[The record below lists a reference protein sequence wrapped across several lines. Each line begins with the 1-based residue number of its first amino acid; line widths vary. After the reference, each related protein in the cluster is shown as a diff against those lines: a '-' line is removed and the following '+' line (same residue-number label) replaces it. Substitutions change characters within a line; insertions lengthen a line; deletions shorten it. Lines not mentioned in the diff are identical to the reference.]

1 VAITA
6 ARRSPAQTFA
16 LVFGVVYLA
25 VGVLGLF
32 FAEEFTGGRA
42 DDELIIFRINHL
54 HNIIHI
60 ALGVVWIGASRTLAA
75 ARGVNL
81 LFGVVL
87 VLLAVLGFAELDF
100 MHDLF
105 NIVDTGD
112 PDNWLHLVSGILA
125 IYFGTAGASAR
136 TSPTPAA

>member
-1 VAITA
+1 MTTA
-6 ARRSPAQTFA
+6 TAGRSPAQLFA

-32 FAEEFTGGRA
+32 FAEEFTGGSA

-54 HNIIHI
+54 HNVVHI

-81 LFGVVL
+81 LFGIVL
-87 VLLAVLGFAELDF
+87 VLLAVLGFASVGF

-105 NIVDTGD
+105 NIVDAGD
-112 PDNWLHLVSGILA
+112 PDNWLHLVTGVLA
-125 IYFGTAGASAR
+125 VYFGTAGASAR
-136 TSPTPAA
+136 TSATPVA